1 MPISHTDTGVG
12 GPGGWVPPTDVE
24 RALLEAKSR
33 GDWDGYARVLAREEL
48 FTYVAKEEQDRTD
61 GKCPPPVFGDPA
73 GGESYAV
80 YTRGALTRMDELVVR
95 GQQFPPS
102 PADTRAGGRTGL
114 MVNPH
119 SPVSAFFPYDPGLW
133 QRWEKLAREAP
144 QRGHDDDALLTKY
157 TGPLTGP
164 LAHGLACGTHLSVHN
179 QVLWND
185 VGDVFKDYP
194 TDRDILESSWDV
206 TDREGWSEQLGYL
219 LRGENS
225 PPHPEFALNVRN
237 AIVRHYPGRP
247 VDPQMWR
254 DVAADNLRDR
264 AASRAAVD
272 TVLEVIGQ
280 ILRYEARFRADGLLP
295 PNGFVTSALGYDY
308 GRAVNFARW
317 GAGAR
322 YADVWE
328 AEQAVIR
335 AGELCRETY
344 TSWTEFSA
352 GYTLGRA
359 LRFDE
364 ESFGHM
370 YDSALSPHRIL
381 TTDPAS
387 PWLNLPFGQ
396 AG

>member
-1 MPISHTDTGVG
+1 MPIPQSGAG
-12 GPGGWVPPTDVE
+12 GSGQPRDWVPPTDVE

-48 FTYVAKEEQDRTD
+48 FTYVSQGEQDRTD
-61 GKCPPPVFGDPA
+61 GKCPPPTYGDPA

-80 YTRGALTRMDELVVR
+80 YTRGLLSHVDGLVLR
-95 GQQFPPS
+95 EQPFPP
-102 PADTRAGGRTGL
+102 PAADTRGGGRTGL
-114 MVNPH
+114 LVNPH
-119 SPVSAFFPYDPGLW
+119 SPAAAFFPWDRGLW
-133 QRWEKLAREAP
+133 QRWEQLAREAP

-157 TGPLTGP
+157 TGPLTGA

-179 QVLWND
+179 QVLWNEI
-185 VGDVFKDYP
+185 GDVFHDYP
-194 TDRDILESSWDV
+194 TDRAILEDSWDV
-206 TDREGWSEQLGYL
+206 TDRDGWIEQLGYL

-225 PPHPEFALNVRN
+225 PPHPEFALDVRS
-237 AIVRHYPGRP
+237 AIVRHYPDRP

-254 DVAADNLRDR
+254 EVAVDNLRDR
-264 AASRAAVD
+264 EVSQDAVD
-272 TVLEVIGQ
+272 MVLEAIGQ

-317 GAGAR
+317 GLGAR
-322 YADVWE
+322 YAEVQE
-328 AEQAVIR
+328 TEQAVLR

-344 TSWTEFSA
+344 TSWTDFSA
-352 GYTLGRA
+352 GYILGRA

-370 YDSALSPHRIL
+370 YGSALSPHRIL
-381 TTDPAS
+381 TGDPGS
-387 PWLNLPFGQ
+387 PWLNIPFSHV
-396 AG
+396 